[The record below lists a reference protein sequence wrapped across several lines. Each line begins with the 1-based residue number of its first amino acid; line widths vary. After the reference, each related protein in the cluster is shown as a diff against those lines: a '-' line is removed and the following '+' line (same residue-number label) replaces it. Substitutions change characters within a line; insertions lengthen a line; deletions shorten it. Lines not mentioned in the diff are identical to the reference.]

1 MADREDVKRKI
12 SLIKGERAVKKAA
25 VIAGIGL
32 FSLFPKFANAQTQSK
47 TANTFKTE
55 QTVGKKNAQQVT
67 NNKKSNTADNETGLK
82 AAAAEL
88 AGNAD
93 FMANFL
99 LEEGENIA
107 KNFDMKDFDLTAEMT
122 KGIENGSSC
131 EDLNRFALSSKTGN
145 PDGHHCYRGTKDILK
160 NVGINLSGENAY
172 EAVGQL
178 RALPQFTE
186 IKCDYDMLPYVPK
199 GSVVVQG
206 KGNTKSGHIFVVSQ
220 DTNGNKFQRC
230 GRTYPLPK
238 SNLRNRRSGQRYGG
252 LYVFIPSDC
261 KLDFETTLNLYREGN
276 FNISAEDMIYQRLK
290 DDKGDKET
298 EANKNDS
305 HTKNT
310 NDKNVKKQENQHTAA
325 LGANDF
331 LRIKNNIDRG
341 YNG

>member
-82 AAAAEL
+82 AEAAEL

-305 HTKNT
+305 HTKNP

>member
-1 MADREDVKRKI
+1 MAEREDVKRKI
-12 SLIKGERAVKKAA
+12 SLIKAERAIKKAA

-47 TANTFKTE
+47 TSNTFKTE
-55 QTVGKKNAQQVT
+55 QTVGKKSTPQAT
-67 NNKKSNTADNETGLK
+67 NNKKSNAVDNETGLK

-99 LEEGENIA
+99 VEEGENIA
-107 KNFDMKDFDLTAEMT
+107 KNFDMKNFDLTADMT
-122 KGIENGSSC
+122 KGIENGNSC
-131 EDLNRFALSSKTGN
+131 EDLNRFALSSNTGN
-145 PDGHHCYRGTKDILK
+145 PDGQHCYRGTKDILK
-160 NVGINLSGENAY
+160 NVGINLSGANAY

-186 IKCDYDMLPYVPK
+186 IKCNYDMLPYVPK

-220 DTNGNKFQRC
+220 DANGNKFQRC
-230 GRTYPLPK
+230 GRTYPLPT
-238 SNLRNRRSGQRYGG
+238 SNLRSRRSGQRYGG

-261 KLDFETTLNLYREGN
+261 KLDFETTLNLYKGGN
-276 FNISAEDMIYQRLK
+276 FNISAEDMMYQKLK
-290 DDKGDKET
+290 EEDKGT
-298 EANKNDS
+298 EVQKNDS
-305 HTKNT
+305 QTNNPNAKNA
-310 NDKNVKKQENQHTAA
+310 NKQEKQHTAT

-331 LRIKNNIDRG
+331 LRIKSNIDRG